1 LLGDLLQIVVD
12 GELNLLAGNRFLF
25 GKVPKIFDFFAD
37 AVDDHAAHTVG
48 ARQDVVVLALETG
61 FSGEVA
67 GAKSAIT
74 GFDLLLADFAN
85 VSAGVRHEAA
95 RKIATSLDHEHF
107 EEGDVEKVR
116 FDEGHVCVVGFR
128 LDNDGLELRK
138 VFGGFQLVL
147 QITDRDAQAFGDS
160 RETFVDQSGI
170 VAEKQDTER
179 RIVVHQDA
187 AIAVQHTAARSDDGN
202 GTNAI
207 ALGHLTVLIGVDDL
221 EFPETEEQQTDH
233 AHDDVGGDGQSGLWQ
248 TIVVAKPVRHED
260 PAREPL
266 FYGCQAADTL
276 IGAVRRPSREWAGT
290 CSRHEK
296 SAANVCRK
304 LSSER
309 NNSKNSLGVPE
320 SLPDLCFVRAPKS
333 F

>member
-1 LLGDLLQIVVD
+1 MRLD
-12 GELNLLAGNRFLF
+12 ES
-25 GKVPKIFDFFAD
+25 
-37 AVDDHAAHTVG
+37 
-48 ARQDVVVLALETG
+48 DVRIG
-61 FSGEVA
+61 S
-67 GAKSAIT
+67 
-74 GFDLLLADFAN
+74 
-85 VSAGVRHEAA
+85 
-95 RKIATSLDHEHF
+95 
-107 EEGDVEKVR
+107 
-116 FDEGHVCVVGFR
+116 FR
-128 LDNDGLELRK
+128 LDDDRLKFGKILGAFELILEIADLDAEAIGDGGEI
-138 VFGGFQLVL
+138 LVN
-147 QITDRDAQAFGDS
+147 
-160 RETFVDQSGI
+160 ESGI
-170 VAEKQDTER
+170 VAEKKDAER
-179 RIVVHQDA
+179 RIVIDQDA
-187 AIAVQHTAARSDDGN
+187 AITIEHAAARGDDGN
-202 GTNAI
+202 GANAI
-207 ALGHLTVLIGVDDL
+207 ALGHLAVLIGVDDL
-221 EFPETEEQQTDH
+221 EFPEAEEQQANH